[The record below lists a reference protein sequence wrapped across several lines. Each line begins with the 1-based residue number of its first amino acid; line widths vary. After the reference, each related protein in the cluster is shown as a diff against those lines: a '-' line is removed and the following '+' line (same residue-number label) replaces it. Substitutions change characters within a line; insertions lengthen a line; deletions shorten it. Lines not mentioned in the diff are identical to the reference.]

1 MACVLCRPE
10 DLCNPGLH
18 RYGRQSCIG
27 LRRQNRRHQDDN
39 NGNGILE
46 GQTSS
51 QNLIV
56 LHLFPSNSPSPGS
69 LPGLH
74 YNVERPNRNS
84 TSRCE
89 KFCFREFFSS
99 ACGFGAISPRLFLR
113 SKDCRSVEAAF
124 ICGRAVQRRYRRL
137 IEAQVHG
144 QLSAVVGKMAEHR
157 VGNHGLTRAVADDVF
172 SDHKLPIR

>member
-51 QNLIV
+51 QNLIA
-56 LHLFPSNSPSPGS
+56 LHLLPSNSPSPGS

-99 ACGFGAISPRLFLR
+99 ACGFGAISPGYSCDPRIADQLNRPSSAEGPYSAGTDASLR
-113 SKDCRSVEAAF
+113 
-124 ICGRAVQRRYRRL
+124 RRYTVNCPRWWARWL
-137 IEAQVHG
+137 NTE
-144 QLSAVVGKMAEHR
+144 SAIMV
-157 VGNHGLTRAVADDVF
+157 
-172 SDHKLPIR
+172 